1 MENEVK
7 ITGVSVSD
15 PGPLGLAGFALTTFV
30 LSAVNAGL
38 FPSIALGTF
47 LPLAL
52 FYGGLAQFLAGMW
65 EFRTGN
71 TFGATAFSSYGA
83 FWMSLG
89 TLVYLELNGVLK
101 FGSDANTALGLFL
114 ISWTAFTFYM
124 WVGSFGTNRALIIV
138 FTLLLLTFI
147 FLDFG
152 AFGAANMTKI
162 GGWLGIFTGIA
173 AWYASAAGIINNTFG
188 KTILSVGT
196 HRALQGVENRLRPS
210 KS

>member
-7 ITGVSVSD
+7 IIGVNVSD

-30 LSAVNAGL
+30 LSTVNAGL
-38 FPSIALGTF
+38 FPGTVLGTF

-52 FYGGLAQFLAGMW
+52 FYGGLAQLLAGMW

-71 TFGATAFSSYGA
+71 TFGATAFTSYGA

-89 TLVYLELNGVLK
+89 TLVYLELNGTLK
-101 FGSDANTALGLFL
+101 FGPDANIALGLFL
-114 ISWTAFTFYM
+114 IAWTIFTFYM
-124 WVGSFGTNRALIIV
+124 WIGSFGTNKALISV

-152 AFGAANMTKI
+152 AFGSANMTKI
-162 GGWLGIFTGIA
+162 GGWLGILTGIA
-173 AWYASAAGIINNTFG
+173 AWYASAAGVINSTFG
-188 KTILSVGT
+188 KTVLSVGT
-196 HRALQGVENRLRPS
+196 HRRLEGVENRLRTS
-210 KS
+210 KG